1 MTVSSLGVD
10 IEEVQRFKKLV
21 RNQRFLSRVF
31 TPQEIRYCATK
42 KKKLQHFAVRFAA
55 KEAVWK
61 ALSDILRKKK
71 TPLGHRDIGVKNSAS
86 GKPVVVLPKK
96 FRSLEKRVAISLSHT
111 ASYAVAVA
119 MVRT

>member
-1 MTVSSLGVD
+1 MKPNLGVD
-10 IEEVQRFKKLV
+10 IEEVGRFKTLV
-21 RNQRFLSRVF
+21 RNQRFLNRVF
-31 TPQEIRYCATK
+31 TKQEIVYCSSK

-61 ALSDILRKKK
+61 ALSETLKKNK
-71 TPLGHRDIGVKNSAS
+71 SLLGHRDIGVRNDLS

-96 FRSLEKRVAISLSHT
+96 FRSLEKRVTISLSHT

-119 MVRT
+119 MIS